1 MKQGSALSGSM
12 ILVSTDCA
20 LLIQWSFSNGVP
32 ITYGFEIYICVYIYR
47 ASVYFKS
54 GVSCWSYLVEGFDRI
69 VMTVVFLLLF

>member
-32 ITYGFEIYICVYIYR
+32 ITYGFEIYIYVYIYIER
-47 ASVYFKS
+47 LCILNQECLA
-54 GVSCWSYLVEGFDRI
+54 GH
-69 VMTVVFLLLF
+69 TLLRGLTGLL